1 MVLSACREERSLFF
15 QWCSFLKDKAECIVI
30 NAELGLVFQRHKG
43 SNCFGSAFKNLQK
56 GLLDMGGGGQALLN
70 Q

>member
-1 MVLSACREERSLFF
+1 MVLSAFWEEHSFSF

-43 SNCFGSAFKNLQK
+43 SNCFGSAFKNL
-56 GLLDMGGGGQALLN
+56 
-70 Q
+70 